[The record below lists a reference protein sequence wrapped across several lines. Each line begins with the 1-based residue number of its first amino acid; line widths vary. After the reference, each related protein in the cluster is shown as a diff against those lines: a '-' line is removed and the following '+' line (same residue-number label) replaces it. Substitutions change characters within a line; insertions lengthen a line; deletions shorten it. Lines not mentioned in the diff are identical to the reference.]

1 MIKTGTQKKYTK
13 GLQLKKDH
21 ICIRKY
27 SGLSLRPDKALNCLY
42 ANLAKISNEILQ
54 IKISNKL
61 IDLDLL
67 HYMKSVKNIAKK
79 LNN

>member
-21 ICIRKY
+21 ICIRKCNA
-27 SGLSLRPDKALNCLY
+27 LSLRPDKALNCLY
-42 ANLAKISNEILQ
+42 TNLAKISDEILQ

-67 HYMKSVKNIAKK
+67 YYMKSVKNIAKK
-79 LNN
+79 IK